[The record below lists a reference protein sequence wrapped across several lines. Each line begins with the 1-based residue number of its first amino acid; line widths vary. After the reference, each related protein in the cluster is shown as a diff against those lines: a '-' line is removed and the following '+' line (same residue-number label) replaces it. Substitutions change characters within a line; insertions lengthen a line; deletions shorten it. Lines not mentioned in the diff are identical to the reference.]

1 MHEMLILFR
10 SSLLILLFSRH
21 RLLYECISAK
31 KKARRKINWDSI
43 DLEERTG
50 VSACFVDQAAVQS
63 RVSTDPMTV
72 SSSPLILSCSP
83 TLCIR
88 RWSIFCPLVQA
99 EDDMGNASSE
109 PEDLGDYEDEVD
121 DDYAEN
127 YFDNGEDDDVGDD
140 DGGEPAYD

>member
-1 MHEMLILFR
+1 MVD
-10 SSLLILLFSRH
+10 LL
-21 RLLYECISAK
+21 
-31 KKARRKINWDSI
+31 
-43 DLEERTG
+43 
-50 VSACFVDQAAVQS
+50 
-63 RVSTDPMTV
+63 
-72 SSSPLILSCSP
+72 
-83 TLCIR
+83 
-88 RWSIFCPLVQA
+88 PLVQA